1 MLPVDGSG
9 VRELLRYSTNRA
21 PRLANCRFESLPSPF
36 ARYHTHDLACPPHI
50 VRILELSHR
59 CLPDLS
65 ALRFEHS
72 FPQSVAIC
80 PSLPIGS
87 SYGAPDAAR
96 LRAGAASGGSHVR
109 ASATPRA
116 GTTGITAGGARSGTS
131 SQGQMYSHYYNISLT
146 GSIGPLLSITP
157 PQHFPITIF

>member
-65 ALRFEHS
+65 ALRFEPS

-80 PSLPIGS
+80 LSLPIGS

-96 LRAGAASGGSHVR
+96 LRAGAASGSHVR

-131 SQGQMYSHYYNISLT
+131 SHGQMHSHYYNISL
-146 GSIGPLLSITP
+146 SVPLGHCCL
-157 PQHFPITIF
+157 